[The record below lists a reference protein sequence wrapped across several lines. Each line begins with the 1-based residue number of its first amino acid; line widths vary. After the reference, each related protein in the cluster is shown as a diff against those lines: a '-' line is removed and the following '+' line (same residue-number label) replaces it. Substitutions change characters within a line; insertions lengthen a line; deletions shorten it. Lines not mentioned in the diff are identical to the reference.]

1 MVDTIP
7 AWLISSFVRAV
18 ANLGGS
24 ASPEETKA
32 TARQLAQRWSDP
44 QRHYHNT
51 EYLKE
56 ILENV
61 DLLADQARNADAVR
75 LAAWYHGAIFD
86 VSPDAVNRGQGGLNI
101 MASAD
106 FTADE
111 LSRLGVSETNA
122 ALVVGLIR
130 SLYRHNP
137 PDDIDAQVL
146 SDADLA
152 VLASDPEQYH
162 DYQVAIRKE
171 YGAFSDSQFV
181 SARRAV
187 LESLLARHQLYF
199 THGAQ
204 VWEEPARENI
214 RAELE
219 RLNKTNTAGLSLPAG
234 DSADVAR
241 QSSDASTPTPQA
253 QVEASDE
260 AADSQLDGDINPY
273 SPTEAADLGSTLE
286 TAGEVMDTLVMKA
299 IKADEVPL
307 KPMSD

>member
-7 AWLISSFVRAV
+7 AWMISSFSRAV
-18 ANLGGS
+18 TNLGGS
-24 ASPEETKA
+24 ASPEEIKA
-32 TARQLAQRWSDP
+32 AATQLAQRWSDP
-44 QRHYHNT
+44 QRHHHNT
-51 EYLKE
+51 EHLRE

-61 DLLADQARNADAVR
+61 DLLANQARNADAVR

-86 VSPDAVNRGQGGLNI
+86 VSSDAVDRGEGGVNI

-106 FTADE
+106 FAADE
-111 LSRLGVSETNA
+111 LSRLGVSEANVS
-122 ALVVGLIR
+122 LVVGLVR
-130 SLYRHNP
+130 SLHRHNP

-187 LESLLARHQLYF
+187 LESLLARPQLYF

-219 RLNKTNTAGLSLPAG
+219 RLNKTNTAGLSLPAD
-234 DSADVAR
+234 DSVDTAR
-241 QSSDASTPTPQA
+241 QSSETSTPASQA
-253 QVEASDE
+253 QVEESDE
-260 AADSQLDGDINPY
+260 TTDSQLDGDINPY

-299 IKADEVPL
+299 IKTDGIPL